1 MKKLNITAAKE
12 LRKEKDKYQSEVDK
26 IYKELIENALDNI
39 NKRLVDRLNELIDNT
54 LDKLVSHDSAY
65 VMGIIG
71 YDLNINSTGG
81 FSIKIYPRF
90 GEDAGHKLHE
100 IFSEKYL
107 NKTVVLKSDLGDF
120 ESKIT
125 SDNIRFAQDTI
136 ALTVQGSVRDILM
149 QNFKDAGYQVEL
161 ITDKNNTKRIRV
173 SL

>member
-12 LRKEKDKYQSEVDK
+12 LRKEKDKYQSEVDT
-26 IYKELIENALDNI
+26 IYKELIEDALDNI

-125 SDNIRFAQDTI
+125 SDNTRFAQDTI
-136 ALTVQGSVRDILM
+136 ALTVQGSVRDILI
-149 QNFKDAGYQVEL
+149 QGFKDAGYHVEL
-161 ITDKNNTKRIRV
+161 ITDKTNTKRIRV

>member
-12 LRKEKDKYQSEVDK
+12 LKKEKDKYQSEVDT
-26 IYKELIENALDNI
+26 IYKELIEDALDNI
-39 NKRLVDRLNELIDNT
+39 NKRLVDRLNELIGNT
-54 LDKLVSHDSAY
+54 LDKLISHDSAC
-65 VMGIIG
+65 VIGLIG

-100 IFSEKYL
+100 IFTNEYL

-125 SDNIRFAQDTI
+125 SDNTRFAQDTI
-136 ALTVQGSVRDILM
+136 ALTVQGSVRDILI
-149 QNFKDAGYQVEL
+149 QGFKDAGYHVEL